1 MRVLKTDVLVIGGG
15 AAGLRAAIEA
25 RQANV
30 DVLLV
35 SKTPAGL
42 ANCTAYAGGGFQAPF
57 GKFTPKQHFERTVKG
72 GKSLN
77 NQKLVDVM
85 TREAAARLLEL
96 REFGVNIET
105 GDGTAR
111 VKGPFAM
118 NGTGL
123 TLPLS
128 RYARSSGV
136 IILENVIVAGL
147 EKSGDCAVGAAG
159 FNRLNGEVIPLHAKS
174 IILASGG
181 AGRIYSRTD
190 NPVGTTGEGYAI
202 AYSAGAKLIDME
214 FVQFFPFGLV
224 EPGLPMFLFNPGI
237 VEAGRL
243 VNTEG
248 KEFLKDAGFSPGRD
262 FIEHR
267 DTLSRLIC
275 TEIQEGKGDR
285 DAVLLDLKGTEE
297 IGHGLTMLG
306 EFKEIKRRWLS
317 KVDLTKQCLHIAPL
331 EHYFMGGIE
340 IDENGATNVLGLY
353 AAGEVTGGVDGANR
367 LGGNAL
373 TNTIVFG
380 ARAGRAAAEHAKSL
394 ERFET
399 SDLSAREI
407 EKDLKEV
414 RARPQSPG
422 AGPREIRKR
431 LQATMTKC
439 VGVIRSKETLEKA
452 YACIQELSRDLSR
465 IYATTT
471 WELGE
476 VLEVES
482 MLTVAEIATR
492 CASER
497 RESRGAHY
505 RLDHPNEDRNWL
517 KNLLVERSGTEMRIQ
532 MREIVRTK
540 PSLCDE
546 VGIEV
551 R

>member
-25 RQANV
+25 RRANV
-30 DVLLV
+30 AVLLV

-42 ANCTAYAGGGFQAPF
+42 GSCTAYAGGGFQAPF
-57 GKFTPKQHFERTVKG
+57 GKFTPKQHFERTIRG

-96 REFGVNIET
+96 REFGVDIET
-105 GDGTAR
+105 GDGTAH

-123 TLPLS
+123 TLPLL
-128 RYARSSGV
+128 RFARSIGV
-136 IILENVIVAGL
+136 IVLENVIVAGL
-147 EKSGDCAVGAAG
+147 EKSGDSVVGAAG
-159 FNRLNGEVIPLHAKS
+159 FNRLNGEVNSFHAKS
-174 IILASGG
+174 VVLASGG

-202 AYSAGAKLIDME
+202 AYDAGARLIDME

-224 EPGLPMFLFNPGI
+224 EPGLPVFLFNPGI
-237 VEAGRL
+237 VEAGKL
-243 VNTEG
+243 VNTDG

-262 FIEHR
+262 FVEHR

-275 TEIQEGKGDR
+275 MEIERGKGDL
-285 DAVLLDLKGTEE
+285 DAVLLDLSRTEE

-317 KVDLTKQCLHIAPL
+317 KIDLTKQRLHIAPL

-353 AAGEVTGGVDGANR
+353 AAGEVTGGIDGANR

-380 ARAGRAAAEHAKSL
+380 ARAGGAAAEHAKSL
-394 ERFET
+394 ERVET
-399 SDLSAREI
+399 SDLSTREI
-407 EKDLKEV
+407 EKDLNEI

-422 AGPREIRKR
+422 ARPREIRKR
-431 LQATMTKC
+431 LQATMAKC
-439 VGVIRSKETLEKA
+439 VGVIRSQETLEKA
-452 YACIQELSRDLSR
+452 HACVQELTRDLSR
-465 IYATTT
+465 VYATTT

-476 VLEVES
+476 ALEVKS
-482 MLTVAEIATR
+482 MITVAQVVAR

-505 RLDHPNEDRNWL
+505 RLDYPDEDTNWL
-517 KNLLVERSGTEMRIQ
+517 KNLLVKRSGTEMGIQ
-532 MREIVRTK
+532 TRKVIRTK
-540 PSLCDE
+540 ASLQD
-546 VGIEV
+546 
-551 R
+551 

>member
-25 RQANV
+25 RRANV
-30 DVLLV
+30 AVLLV

-42 ANCTAYAGGGFQAPF
+42 GSCTAYAGGGFQAPF
-57 GKFTPKQHFERTVKG
+57 GKFTPKQHFERTIRG

-96 REFGVNIET
+96 REFGVDIET
-105 GDGTAR
+105 GDGTAH

-123 TLPLS
+123 TLPLL
-128 RYARSSGV
+128 RFARSIGV
-136 IILENVIVAGL
+136 IVLENVIVAGL
-147 EKSGDCAVGAAG
+147 EKSGDSVVGAAG
-159 FNRLNGEVIPLHAKS
+159 FNRLNGEVNSFHAKS
-174 IILASGG
+174 VVLASGG

-202 AYSAGAKLIDME
+202 AYDAGARLIDME

-224 EPGLPMFLFNPGI
+224 EPGLPVFLFNPGI
-237 VEAGRL
+237 VEAGKL
-243 VNTEG
+243 VNTDG

-262 FIEHR
+262 FVEHR

-275 TEIQEGKGDR
+275 MEIERGKGDL
-285 DAVLLDLKGTEE
+285 DAVLLDLSRTEE

-317 KVDLTKQCLHIAPL
+317 KIDLTKQRLHIAPL

-353 AAGEVTGGVDGANR
+353 AAGEVTGGIDGANR

-380 ARAGRAAAEHAKSL
+380 ARAGGAAAEHAKSL
-394 ERFET
+394 ERVET
-399 SDLSAREI
+399 SDLSTREI
-407 EKDLKEV
+407 EKDLNEI

-422 AGPREIRKR
+422 ARPREIRKR
-431 LQATMTKC
+431 LQATMAKC
-439 VGVIRSKETLEKA
+439 VGVIRSQETLEKA
-452 YACIQELSRDLSR
+452 HACVQELTRDLSR
-465 IYATTT
+465 VYATTT

-476 VLEVES
+476 ALEVKS
-482 MLTVAEIATR
+482 MITVAQVVAR

-505 RLDHPNEDRNWL
+505 RLDYPDEDTNWL
-517 KNLLVERSGTEMRIQ
+517 KNLLVKRSGTEMGIQ
-532 MREIVRTK
+532 TRKIIRTK
-540 PSLCDE
+540 ASLQD
-546 VGIEV
+546 
-551 R
+551 

>member
-30 DVLLV
+30 AVLLA

-42 ANCTAYAGGGFQAPF
+42 GNCTAYAGGGFQAPF
-57 GKFTPKQHFERTVKG
+57 GKFTPEQHFERTVRG
-72 GKSLN
+72 GKFLN
-77 NQKLVDVM
+77 NQRLVEVM

-96 REFGVNIET
+96 REFGVDIVT
-105 GDGTAR
+105 GDGTAN
-111 VKGPFAM
+111 VKGSFAM

-123 TLPLS
+123 TLPLL
-128 RYARSSGV
+128 RFARSIGLIV
-136 IILENVIVAGL
+136 LENVIVAGL
-147 EKSGDCAVGAAG
+147 EKSGDSVVGAAG
-159 FNRLNGEVIPLHAKS
+159 FDRLNGEVISFHAKS
-174 IILASGG
+174 VVLASGG

-202 AYSAGAKLIDME
+202 AYDAGARLIDME

-224 EPGLPMFLFNPGI
+224 EPRLPMFLFNPGI

-262 FIEHR
+262 FVEHR

-275 TEIQEGKGDR
+275 MEIERGKGDL
-285 DAVLLDLKGTEE
+285 DAVLLDLSGTEE

-317 KVDLTKQCLHIAPL
+317 KTDLTKQRLHIAPL

-340 IDENGATNVLGLY
+340 IDENGATNVPGLY
-353 AAGEVTGGVDGANR
+353 AAGEATGGIDGANR

-380 ARAGRAAAEHAKSL
+380 ARAGRAAAEHARSL
-394 ERFET
+394 ERVET
-399 SDLSAREI
+399 SDLSTREI
-407 EKDLKEV
+407 EKDLKEI

-422 AGPREIRKR
+422 ARPREIRKR

-439 VGVIRSKETLEKA
+439 VGVVRSQEALEKA
-452 YACIQELSRDLSR
+452 QACIQEISRDLSR

-482 MLTVAEIATR
+482 MLVVAEIVAR

-497 RESRGAHY
+497 TESRGAQY
-505 RLDHPNEDRNWL
+505 RLDYPNEDAKWL
-517 KNLLVERSGTEMRIQ
+517 KNLLVERSGTGMRIQ
-532 MREIVRTK
+532 TREIVGTK
-540 PSLCDE
+540 PSH
-546 VGIEV
+546 
-551 R
+551 

>member
-25 RQANV
+25 RRANV
-30 DVLLV
+30 AVLLV

-42 ANCTAYAGGGFQAPF
+42 GSCTAYAGGGFQAPF
-57 GKFTPKQHFERTVKG
+57 GKFTPKQHFERTIRG

-96 REFGVNIET
+96 REFGVDIET

-123 TLPLS
+123 TLPLL
-128 RYARSSGV
+128 RFARSIGV
-136 IILENVIVAGL
+136 IVLENVIVAGL
-147 EKSGDCAVGAAG
+147 EKSGDSVVGAAG
-159 FNRLNGEVIPLHAKS
+159 FNRLNGEVNSFHAKS
-174 IILASGG
+174 VVLASGG

-202 AYSAGAKLIDME
+202 AYDAGARLIDME

-224 EPGLPMFLFNPGI
+224 EPGLPVFLFNPGI
-237 VEAGRL
+237 VEAGKL
-243 VNTEG
+243 VNTDG

-262 FIEHR
+262 FVEHR

-275 TEIQEGKGDR
+275 MEIERGKGDL
-285 DAVLLDLKGTEE
+285 DAVLLDLSRTEE

-317 KVDLTKQCLHIAPL
+317 KIDLTKQRLHIAPL

-353 AAGEVTGGVDGANR
+353 AAGEVTGGIDGANR

-380 ARAGRAAAEHAKSL
+380 ARAGGAAAEHAKSL
-394 ERFET
+394 ERVET
-399 SDLSAREI
+399 SDLSTREI
-407 EKDLKEV
+407 EKDLNEI

-422 AGPREIRKR
+422 ARPREIRKR
-431 LQATMTKC
+431 LQATMAKC
-439 VGVIRSKETLEKA
+439 VGVIRSQETLEKA
-452 YACIQELSRDLSR
+452 HACVQELTRDLSR
-465 IYATTT
+465 VYATTT

-476 VLEVES
+476 ALEVKS
-482 MLTVAEIATR
+482 MITVAQVVAR

-505 RLDHPNEDRNWL
+505 RLDYPDEDTNWL
-517 KNLLVERSGTEMRIQ
+517 KNLLVKRSGTEMGIQ
-532 MREIVRTK
+532 TRKIIRTK
-540 PSLCDE
+540 ASLQD
-546 VGIEV
+546 
-551 R
+551 